1 MVVIMLKKVSI
12 FSVVS
17 LLLIGCGGSG
27 GSYAN
32 GGGGGGGSTAG
43 QAQGAYSG
51 TSSNGYTF
59 ETIVLP
65 NDKFYATYGTVSGNV
80 FLIYGMI
87 TGQGTSGSSTYSA
100 SVTDFFHTGTTNSGS
115 ITATYAP
122 GSSLN
127 GTLTENGTNITF
139 TGASLAASTFN
150 FNTQASLSAIS
161 GTWTGS
167 LMDGTAATVT
177 ISSNGNVGGS
187 SSGCSFSGTVVAD
200 SSNKNFFDVSLTFGG
215 SPCSLPNQTASGIGV
230 DYLLSDGVTHQLLA
244 AVTIGPSAGTVFV
257 AAR

>member
-1 MVVIMLKKVSI
+1 MLKRVSI
-12 FSVVS
+12 FGVVS
-17 LLLIGCGGSG
+17 LLMIGCGGSG
-27 GSYAN
+27 GSYGN
-32 GGGGGGGSTAG
+32 GGGGGGGNSTG

-65 NDKFYATYGTVSGNV
+65 NDKFYAIYGTV
-80 FLIYGMI
+80 
-87 TGQGTSGSSTYSA
+87 TGQGTSGSSTYTA
-100 SVTDFFHTGTTNSGS
+100 NVTDFFHTGTTNSGS

-139 TGASLAASTFN
+139 TGASLPASTFN
-150 FNTQASLSAIS
+150 FNTQASVSDIS

-244 AVTIGPSAGTVFV
+244 AVTVGTSAGTVFV
-257 AAR
+257 AQR